1 MEELNLNNIREHVSQ
16 PIEGTQDEV
25 EEIEQHL
32 IQHLRTAGI
41 DMCVCIYMY
50 IYMYIYACK

>member
-1 MEELNLNNIREHVSQ
+1 MEELNLINIREHVSQ
-16 PIEGTQDEV
+16 PIEETQDEV

-41 DMCVCIYMY
+41 DMYVCTCMHVY
-50 IYMYIYACK
+50 ICICK